1 MTLAEFEDKYYL
13 HDSSIDKI
21 DYDADKKIL
30 TLTTALP
37 KKFFPQAT
45 QSLNCKPIL
54 CYNAVNKF

>member
-13 HDSSIDKI
+13 HDSSIDKV

-37 KKFFPQAT
+37 KKFFPECKSVAESQADIV
-45 QSLNCKPIL
+45 L
-54 CYNAVNKF
+54 